1 MGWFDFNP
9 VHGSGSG
16 KDNLDEQWEAQ
27 QEILRARRAGNLD
40 KQHLKQKY
48 KDNKENQLNK
58 MIREHDAAHQAKQQQ
73 RQQGSNLNDM
83 FVEDKPSLNKK
94 PKFFWEK

>member
-1 MGWFDFNP
+1 MMGWFDFNP

-16 KDNLDEQWEAQ
+16 KDDLDEQWDAQ
-27 QEILRARRAGNLD
+27 QEILRARRVGHLD
-40 KQHLKQKY
+40 KEHLKQKY

-58 MIREHDAAHQAKQQQ
+58 MIREHEAAHQAKQQQ
-73 RQQGSNLNDM
+73 QRASNRGDM
-83 FVEDKPSLNKK
+83 IVEGKQSSKK